1 MPLDNQHRHQNH
13 TETAGKQEM
22 GSMRDNSPPGN
33 QDDNHAL
40 AHAKRVA
47 DKHQEENRE
56 VQQRPE
62 EIGHDPAYQPAQ
74 SRKQAQTNHEAQE
87 VEGRSLREESSAQKP
102 EDVAGD
108 QGTERDNGPRDDVPV
123 QSENAEAI
131 YEGTISV
138 IVGKLM
144 EKQGARHTRAITQI
158 GD

>member
-1 MPLDNQHRHQNH
+1 
-13 TETAGKQEM
+13 M

-62 EIGHDPAYQPAQ
+62 EIGHDPAYQPPQ
-74 SRKQAQTNHEAQE
+74 SLKQSQTNHEAQA
-87 VEGRSLREESSAQKP
+87 VEGPSLREESSAPKP

-108 QGTERDNGPRDDVPV
+108 QGTERDTLRQDDAP
-123 QSENAEAI
+123 
-131 YEGTISV
+131 G
-138 IVGKLM
+138 
-144 EKQGARHTRAITQI
+144 
-158 GD
+158 